1 MTLDKHIIH
10 QLITFAIKHRKIMQ
24 NYLDA
29 TGVYHAQHRLLMEI
43 SRNPNAPQI
52 ELERQMDVFS
62 ATIAVSLKKLEK
74 GGYIIKKTDDVDNR
88 LNQIVITEKGYCVVE
103 KSKKIFKMA
112 DEKCFKGFSEEEK
125 KNFLQLLEKLN
136 SNIFVPAAENNDWR
150 VSESHCPY

>member
-52 ELERQMDVFS
+52 ELERQMDVSS

-88 LNQIVITEKGYCVVE
+88 LNQIVITEKGYFAWLKRARRYSKWRM
-103 KSKKIFKMA
+103 KSVL
-112 DEKCFKGFSEEEK
+112 KGFLRK
-125 KNFLQLLEKLN
+125 RRKTFYNCLKN
-136 SNIFVPAAENNDWR
+136 
-150 VSESHCPY
+150 

>member
-43 SRNPNAPQI
+43 SRNLNAPQI
-52 ELERQMDVFS
+52 ELERQMDVSS

-88 LNQIVITEKGYCVVE
+88 LNQIVITEKGY
-103 KSKKIFKMA
+103 
-112 DEKCFKGFSEEEK
+112 
-125 KNFLQLLEKLN
+125 
-136 SNIFVPAAENNDWR
+136 
-150 VSESHCPY
+150 